1 MIRIIDEN
9 VFDSKAEC
17 IINTVNCVGF
27 MGKGLAFEFAL
38 RYPELE
44 QKYIDQCKRHIVHT
58 GILYFYEV
66 NGQKIINFPTK
77 FHFKY
82 PSKIEWIEQGLDY
95 FVANYKRWNI
105 KSVAFPL
112 LGARNGGLNP
122 REVIELMKRKLE
134 KVDIEVFIC
143 LNKKPDSLSL
153 LLLSRLQK
161 CNIYSMA
168 KELKLNAKQINVL
181 VAAKDKIKNFHEI
194 ADLPSIGS
202 ETYKKI
208 FNFLQNDNGEQIL
221 LF

>member
-58 GILYFYEV
+58 GTLYFYEI

-122 REVIELMKRKLE
+122 KEVIELMRKKLE
-134 KVDIEVFIC
+134 KVQVQ
-143 LNKKPDSLSL
+143 
-153 LLLSRLQK
+153 QK
-161 CNIYSMA
+161 LFSD
-168 KELKLNAKQINVL
+168 L
-181 VAAKDKIKNFHEI
+181 IKVQ
-194 ADLPSIGS
+194 L
-202 ETYKKI
+202 
-208 FNFLQNDNGEQIL
+208 
-221 LF
+221 